1 MSKQIKLKS
10 LLKEGYA
17 WERKPG
23 KPLPTIQEV
32 MDEFQATQETKE
44 PVKESITLNDV
55 IFTPKGKEFF
65 LGITDW
71 CQAPDFDMRESFNAE
86 YLDGFFNNGQDIIRL
101 LAKAGLVQSNN
112 DEGTLAE
119 GKDDYMDAQYISQ
132 ITGCG
137 LDSAQ
142 NFIDEY
148 NLDSK
153 KLAAYV
159 KMYRNSKEKYDV
171 RDYITGTGLGA
182 QKNLRDRFI
191 KNFKRKK

>member
-32 MDEFQATQETKE
+32 MDEYESKQEKE
-44 PVKESITLNDV
+44 
-55 IFTPKGKEFF
+55 TPIQEMDAEGYSRMDGLVSQKDINS
-65 LGITDW
+65 LV
-71 CQAPDFDMRESFNAE
+71 NAASNIIRD
-86 YLDGFFNNGQDIIRL
+86 LKADGFDSEDIFDFIIDHIKTL
-101 LAKAGLVQSNN
+101 
-112 DEGTLAE
+112 DEGALAE

>member
-32 MDEFQATQETKE
+32 MDEYESKQEKE
-44 PVKESITLNDV
+44 
-55 IFTPKGKEFF
+55 TPIQEMDAEGYSRMDGLVSQKDINS
-65 LGITDW
+65 LV
-71 CQAPDFDMRESFNAE
+71 NAASNIIRD
-86 YLDGFFNNGQDIIRL
+86 LKADGFDSEDIFDFIIDHIKTL
-101 LAKAGLVQSNN
+101 
-112 DEGTLAE
+112 DEGALAE
-119 GKDDYMDAQYISQ
+119 GKDDYMDAVYIHQ
-132 ITGCG
+132 ITGSG
-137 LDSAQ
+137 QDAAQ
-142 NFIDEY
+142 NFIDDY

-159 KMYRNSKEKYDV
+159 KMYRNSKEIYDV
-171 RDYITGTGLGA
+171 RDYIAGTGVGA